1 MGEGARL
8 RAADGSRF
16 AWRCS
21 RFVPAPPGLC
31 SVSDAL
37 SSKSPGPRPS
47 VESVSVSLGTARIVT
62 GMARGVNHA
71 APITI
76 VEADCFSSS
85 CQQEFSGFFFFKSHP
100 PTYKV
105 YGLKCKFHCILN

>member
-16 AWRCS
+16 TWPCS
-21 RFVPAPPGLC
+21 PVVPAPPGLC

-37 SSKSPGPRPS
+37 SSKSPGPCPS
-47 VESVSVSLGTARIVT
+47 VESVSVSLGMVRIVT

-76 VEADCFSSS
+76 VETDCFSSS
-85 CQQEFSGFFFFKSHP
+85 CQQEFSCLFFFF
-100 PTYKV
+100 
-105 YGLKCKFHCILN
+105 F